1 MYLTTD
7 GLTRQFINRFDP
19 TSKNK
24 RMKLKLG
31 FSTCPNDTFIFDAM
45 VHHRIDTEGLE
56 FELLLA
62 DVEEL
67 NKAAFEHQIDITK
80 LSYHAYAHIADNYI
94 LLDSGS
100 ALGYNNGPMLI
111 SKHKIYPD
119 EVNNISIAIP
129 GKYTTANLLLGIAY
143 PDAKNKTEYL
153 FSDIE
158 EAILS
163 NEIDAGLIIHENR
176 FTYEQ
181 KGLKKIIDLGEFWET
196 KTNMPIPL
204 GGIVVNRK
212 LPVKIQHKVNRVLRK
227 SLEFAFENPAAG
239 LPFIKQYA
247 QEMDEKV
254 MFRHIK
260 LYVNEYSL
268 NLGENGKKAIKKLYD
283 TAFELKVIPEIKQNI
298 FL

>member
-1 MYLTTD
+1 MT
-7 GLTRQFINRFDP
+7 
-19 TSKNK
+19 
-24 RMKLKLG
+24 LKLG

-56 FELLLA
+56 FELVLA

-67 NKAAFEHQIDITK
+67 NKAAFKHEIDITK
-80 LSYHAYAHIADNYI
+80 LSYHAYAYISDNYV

-100 ALGYNNGPMLI
+100 ALGNNNGPLLI
-111 SKHKIYPD
+111 SKRKIYPD
-119 EVNNISIAIP
+119 EINDISIAIP
-129 GKYTTANLLLGIAY
+129 GKYTTANLLLSIAY
-143 PDAKNKTEYL
+143 PDAKNKKEYL

-163 NEIDAGLIIHENR
+163 NEVDAGLIIHENR

-196 KTNMPIPL
+196 KTNLPIPL

-212 LPVKIQHKVNRVLRK
+212 LPLEIQLKVNRVLRK
-227 SLEFAFENPAAG
+227 SLEYAFENPNAG
-239 LPFIKQYA
+239 LPFIKQYS
-247 QEMDEKV
+247 QEMDEEV
-254 MFRHIK
+254 MYKHIE

-268 NLGENGKKAIKKLYD
+268 DLGKKGKKAIKKLYK
-283 TAFELKVIPEIKQNI
+283 TAKELNVIPKMTNQI
-298 FL
+298 FLD